1 MMSAAGTPSSDPWV
15 ILQRERLRYEEQF
28 RSLKPVNGIITGE
41 QAKGF
46 FLQSQLPP
54 LILGQIWALA
64 DTDSDGKMNIDE
76 FSIACKLINLK
87 LRGYDVPKMLPP
99 TLLASLKAVST
110 PAIPPLPNAALIN
123 APPRPDPPK
132 IPPVT
137 TQPLHT
143 MSQPVPNLLP
153 NLTTSNPSTTT
164 TSDNGLM
171 QQPLIGNFHPSSGI
185 VPTGIVTPMPSVP
198 LMQTSVPLVQP
209 SIPMV
214 QPSLP
219 AAVAPRQPV
228 MPTMQS
234 ATQPAVGTV
243 QPSIATIQPTM
254 ASLPSSM
261 NMNQPYIGTVP
272 PIPPQPLIPGAMAPG
287 AVPLTNAG
295 DGLLSGGLKG
305 MSAAP
310 VPAVGDTL
318 PNMMPPSIPP
328 APIASS
334 TPRASVTSLDK
345 AAPIESP
352 QAEWTVPHQTR
363 LKYTQLF
370 NTTDRTRSGFLSGVQ
385 ARNIMI
391 QSKLPQNIL
400 AQIWSLSDMDAD
412 GRLSCEE
419 FVLAMHL
426 CEQASAGHPIPVKL
440 PLDLIPPSFRKTTRA
455 LSRTASI
462 SSQGSAPQE
471 LDPASTLLQ
480 TSFEDK
486 RKENFEKGQAELE
499 RRRKQLLD
507 QQRKEAEERER
518 KEREEIERREKA
530 RQEAERKRLEEL
542 EKQMR
547 EQQEQE
553 RIKEEERKRQAEQ
566 REAARKEMERQ
577 RQLEWEKQRLQ
588 ELQQQRQREQE
599 NVLKLKAKNQSLTI
613 ELSTL
618 NEQVKDLS
626 QKICDTRLGVSN
638 VKSTIDGMRT
648 TRDTQMQEMS
658 QLKNK
663 LKEQNAKLLAL
674 SQEKIKLEAR
684 NKQNQLNGESD
695 KVAFESREINIK
707 NLREKVAD
715 MQEQI
720 KGKMSDIEN
729 NNSVLNNLK
738 SDLQKLVSECETL
751 YQTYEQK
758 RDVVLDMKKATKS
771 VDYSS
776 SWKDDS
782 AWNDTNAQVNDWP
795 TDNWQSTDSA
805 VEAEQIASV
814 DFVKY
819 RALYEFVARNQDEIS
834 FQPGDII
841 NVPKI
846 QNAEPG
852 WLAGEIRGQTGWFP
866 ESYVEPVDGVGISG
880 ATSQESANTFTGLSD
895 NAPLEGIAEI
905 SETTETV
912 VEPTNSEIISPSVQP
927 ETIIDYY
934 VANYPYQSQEPGD
947 LTFNAGDVIAVI
959 KQEGEWW
966 TGKLKDNV
974 GIFPSNYVQKVNN
987 STSTAVQDLS
997 PSAVSATTETSQVD
1011 NEVSQINEAKHN
1023 EIPFDSSISSNAQ
1036 VVRTKKPEI
1045 ASVIAPYQAT
1055 SQEQLSLQR
1064 GQLIMI
1070 RKKTDSGWWEG
1081 ELQAKGRKR
1090 QVGWFPASYVK
1101 ILNSSGRASGRTTP
1115 VSTTRMQQE
1124 IVLDKVIALYPYSA
1138 GNPDELSFNK
1148 DDIISVTAR
1157 EEEAWWKGELNGV
1170 SGLFPSNY
1178 VAPLQQQSPFHSA
1191 NQRQECIRELVDTER
1206 AYVKDLKIVCKV
1218 FEQPLKKNKIISNKD
1233 ISRIFL
1239 NWEEILRCNQDFLR
1253 DLSRRLDQ
1261 GTDAIGDII
1270 LYHLPEFTPY
1280 ISFCTNELDGAELLQ
1295 KLLENS
1301 TTFKYFLKK
1310 AQLDPSVKGMPL
1322 SSFLIKPMQRITKY
1336 PLIIGKILEN
1346 TDEIHKDHKHLKEAL
1361 QVAEEFLNCINEN
1374 IRVKENLDR
1383 MDWLQKNVQ
1392 NDLNLVFNSNTNKL
1406 GPRKLLH
1413 FGVLSKLKSG
1423 KELIAFLFNDMFLLV
1438 QPNKASNAQ
1447 FSFPKGS
1454 NNSYKLYRQPVLIQ
1468 NLSVSVNSADTL
1480 DKNTDS
1486 NRVLNVIDESTKL
1499 SFLLLAPTV
1508 NECSLWI
1515 KSIDAAKLLYS
1526 KIFDLNNTKS
1536 KKKVHIGPACGRLL
1550 IVVQKGQN
1558 FVSMG
1563 KNHVDNIFCKV
1574 TLGDQ
1579 ELKTDI
1585 AKESASNSAN
1595 GNPHI
1600 SSLIWNNPMQF
1611 HLKNIHDEVV
1621 TFEVFELSAFTPD
1634 VSLGRCELRITDI
1647 LRETENSTGPII
1659 KKLLLRQAESGE
1671 LTIKLDLQLFKN

>member
-15 ILQRERLRYEEQF
+15 ILQRERIRYEEQF
-28 RSLKPVNGIITGE
+28 RSLKPINGIITGD

-87 LRGYDVPKMLPP
+87 LRGYEVPKMLPP

-132 IPPVT
+132 VPQMT
-137 TQPLHT
+137 MPLYT
-143 MSQPVPNLLP
+143 MSQPQPNLIP
-153 NLTTSNPSTTT
+153 NLTTKTANVTNMENSVT
-164 TSDNGLM
+164 
-171 QQPLIGNFHPSSGI
+171 QQSLIGNFHPPTGV
-185 VPTGIVTPMPSVP
+185 VPTGIVSPMPSVP
-198 LMQTSVPLVQP
+198 LVQP
-209 SIPMV
+209 PI
-214 QPSLP
+214 P
-219 AAVAPRQPV
+219 AAVPPRQPI
-228 MPTMQS
+228 MPTMQP
-234 ATQPAVGTV
+234 AAQPPIGAV
-243 QPSIATIQPTM
+243 QPSVTTIQSNM
-254 ASLPSSM
+254 AVLPGSM
-261 NMNQPYIGTVP
+261 NMGQSLVGSVP
-272 PIPPQPLIPGAMAPG
+272 PIPPQPLISGAIAPG
-287 AVPLTNAG
+287 GLPLTNAG

-305 MSAAP
+305 VNAAP
-310 VPAVGDTL
+310 VPAVGDVIA
-318 PNMMPPSIPP
+318 NVMPPVIPQVP
-328 APIASS
+328 VASS

-345 AAPIESP
+345 SAPVESP
-352 QAEWTVPHQTR
+352 QAEWTVPHQTK

-426 CEQASAGHPIPVKL
+426 CEIATTGHPIPAKL
-440 PLDLIPPSFRKTTRA
+440 PLDLIPPTFRKTTKS

-462 SSQGSAPQE
+462 SSQGSAPPE

-547 EQQEQE
+547 EQQELE

-648 TRDTQMQEMS
+648 TRDSQMQEMS
-658 QLKNK
+658 QLKNR
-663 LKEQNAKLLAL
+663 LKEQNARLLAL
-674 SQEKIKLEAR
+674 SQEKVKLEAR
-684 NKQNQLNGESD
+684 YKQNQMNGEFD
-695 KVAFESREINIK
+695 RIAFENREVNIK

-715 MQEQI
+715 MHEQI
-720 KGKMSDIEN
+720 KGKETDIDN
-729 NNSVLNNLK
+729 NNSVLNGLR
-738 SDLQKLVSECETL
+738 SDLQNLIGECENL
-751 YQTYEQK
+751 FQTYAPK
-758 RDVVLDMKKATKS
+758 RDIVQQMKQATKS
-771 VDYSS
+771 VDYNS
-776 SWKDDS
+776 SWKNDS
-782 AWNDTNAQVNDWP
+782 AWNDDAQVSDWP
-795 TDNWQSTDSA
+795 TDNWQSTDS
-805 VEAEQIASV
+805 VPETEQITSV

-866 ESYVEPVDGVGISG
+866 ESYVEPIEGAGISAG
-880 ATSQESANTFTGLSD
+880 VSQEPPLFTGMQESK
-895 NAPLEGIAEI
+895 PLEGIAEI
-905 SETTETV
+905 SEPNEATI
-912 VEPTNSEIISPSVQP
+912 EPTSTDVISPTVEV
-927 ETIIDYY
+927 ETIRDYY

-947 LTFNAGDVIAVI
+947 LTFNTGDVIAVI

-966 TGKLKDNV
+966 TGRLKDNV

-987 STSTAVQDLS
+987 ATSTTSTAVEDA
-997 PSAVSATTETSQVD
+997 PSSVMSTTIENSQAD
-1011 NEVSQINEAKHN
+1011 NEVSQINEAKIT
-1023 EIPFDSSISSNAQ
+1023 EIPFDSSISASAQ
-1036 VVRTKKPEI
+1036 IVKTKKPEI

-1115 VSTTRMQQE
+1115 VSTTRIQQE
-1124 IVLDKVIALYPYSA
+1124 VVIDKVIALYPYTA

-1157 EEEAWWKGELNGV
+1157 EEEAWWRGELNGV

-1178 VAPLQQQSPFHSA
+1178 VSPLQQQSPLLGA
-1191 NQRQECIRELVDTER
+1191 NQRQECIRELIDTER
-1206 AYVKDLKIVCKV
+1206 VYVEDLAIVCRV
-1218 FEQPLKKNKIISNKD
+1218 FEQPLKKNKVISNKD
-1233 ISRIFL
+1233 ISQIFL
-1239 NWEEILRCNQDFLR
+1239 NWDEILKCNEDFMK
-1253 DLSRRLDQ
+1253 DLSRRLNQ
-1261 GTDAIGDII
+1261 GADVIGDII
-1270 LYHLPEFTPY
+1270 LLHLPRFTPY
-1280 ISFCTNELDGAELLQ
+1280 ISFCTSELDGAKLLQ
-1295 KLLENS
+1295 NLLENC
-1301 TTFKYFLKK
+1301 TAFKYFLKK

-1346 TDEIHKDHKHLKEAL
+1346 TNENHKDYARLKEAL
-1361 QVAEEFLNCINEN
+1361 QVAEDFLNCINEN

-1392 NDLNLVFNSNTNKL
+1392 NDLNLMFNSNTNKL

-1413 FGVLSKLKSG
+1413 FGVVSKLKSG
-1423 KELIAFLFNDMFLLV
+1423 KELIAFLFNDMFMLV
-1438 QPNKASNAQ
+1438 QPSKASNVQ
-1447 FSFPKGS
+1447 FSFPKNS
-1454 NNSYKLYRQPVLIQ
+1454 NNSYKLYKQPVLIQ
-1468 NLSVSVNSADTL
+1468 HLSVSVNSADNV

-1486 NRVLNVIDESTKL
+1486 NRVLNVTDESTKL

-1508 NECSLWI
+1508 NECSLWT
-1515 KSIDAAKLLYS
+1515 KNIDAARLIYT
-1526 KIFDLNNTKS
+1526 KIFELNNTKS
-1536 KKKVHIGPACGRLL
+1536 KTINGIG
-1550 IVVQKGQN
+1550 VVLCVTILEAMELNLTAWRYNKYK
-1558 FVSMG
+1558 SLKRKG

-1579 ELKTDI
+1579 EQRTDI
-1585 AKESASNSAN
+1585 AKESTSCSAN
-1595 GNPHI
+1595 GNPPV
-1600 SSLIWNNPMQF
+1600 SLLFWNNPMQF
-1611 HLKNIHDEVV
+1611 HLKNIYEEVV
-1621 TFEVFELSAFTPD
+1621 TFEVFELSAYTPD
-1634 VSLGRCELRITDI
+1634 VCLGRCELRILDI
-1647 LRETENSTGPII
+1647 LSETENATGPLI